1 MSNPANP
8 VTGYPIR
15 ESIVKQF
22 DEVFKRLK
30 EIVGI
35 TDITTIAQDIDKT
48 EELLGNNKLLDAS
61 KKLRELD
68 IKIELIKKH
77 NDQMES
83 AKTRHDSRRL
93 EAKTAM
99 TTALDAVSALQN
111 YDPSELEQLTEYAR
125 PEFVEQGMDT
135 AQALLEELQQV
146 VRQFERSEQS
156 PAEFTLQLKN
166 IEDRA
171 KAARAVIDRVRTG
184 RSSTVIG
191 WVIIAVSLFI
201 VFVIAYW
208 GKPGIPGAF
217 LERVPW
223 SVLLSTSFGVLFMI
237 MGVMSE
243 KINEFDKTKV
253 PDYFHRFAQAWVY
266 TILLTLVMPVS
277 YTVDLETAG
286 TTTNLP
292 LDDILVGFFVGMFVY
307 QVEKALKEVGVRLL
321 PIEKFIERKQLTQ
334 PSAWVEAIKAERK
347 TLFEKLNTAIQNKSV
362 DESITSSL
370 LERFKEVDAKIASG
384 DETAA
389 RSALDILTVDLN
401 RATTTT
407 SKNNTSDA

>member
-8 VTGYPIR
+8 VTGFPIR

-22 DEVFKRLK
+22 DDVFKRLK
-30 EIVGI
+30 EIVSI
-35 TDITTIAQDIDKT
+35 TDITTIAKDLDKI
-48 EELLGNNKLLDAS
+48 EELFGKDKLLDAS

-83 AKTRHDSRRL
+83 ARTRHNNRRL

-99 TTALDAVSALQN
+99 TAALEAVSTLQN
-111 YDPSELEQLTEYAR
+111 YNPSELEQLTEYAR
-125 PEFVEQGMDT
+125 PEFIEQGMDT

-171 KAARAVIDRVRTG
+171 KAARAVIDKIRTG

-191 WVIIAVSLFI
+191 QVIIAVSLFI

-277 YTVDLETAG
+277 YTVDLETTG
-286 TTTNLP
+286 TTTSLP

-321 PIEKFIERKQLTQ
+321 PIEKFM
-334 PSAWVEAIKAERK
+334 V
-347 TLFEKLNTAIQNKSV
+347 
-362 DESITSSL
+362 
-370 LERFKEVDAKIASG
+370 
-384 DETAA
+384 
-389 RSALDILTVDLN
+389 
-401 RATTTT
+401 
-407 SKNNTSDA
+407 

>member
-1 MSNPANP
+1 MSNP
-8 VTGYPIR
+8 VTGLPIR
-15 ESIVKQF
+15 ESIIKQF

-35 TDITTIAQDIDKT
+35 ADITTIAQDLDKT
-48 EELLGNNKLLDAS
+48 EELLGNDKLLDAS

-68 IKIELIKKH
+68 INIEVIKKH
-77 NDQMES
+77 NDQVET
-83 AKTRHDSRRL
+83 AKMRHENRQL

-99 TTALDAVSALQN
+99 TAALEAVSALQN
-111 YDPSELEQLTEYAR
+111 YNPTELEELAKYAR
-125 PEFVEQGMDT
+125 PEYIEQGMGT

-146 VRQFERSEQS
+146 VRQYERSVQS
-156 PAEFTLQLKN
+156 PADFTLQLKN

-184 RSSTVIG
+184 KSSTIIG

-223 SVLLSTSFGVLFMI
+223 SVLLATSFGVLFMI

-243 KINEFDKTKV
+243 KMNEFDKTKV

-277 YTVDLETAG
+277 YTVDLETTG

-334 PSAWVEAIKAERK
+334 PSAWVDTFKTERK

-362 DESITSSL
+362 DEPITNSL
-370 LERFKEVDAKIASG
+370 LERFKDVDAKIESG
-384 DETAA
+384 DEAAA
-389 RSALDILTVDLN
+389 RSALDNLTVELN
-401 RATTTT
+401 RATTATG
-407 SKNNTSDA
+407 KNNTSDV

>member
-1 MSNPANP
+1 MSNP
-8 VTGYPIR
+8 VTGLPIR
-15 ESIVKQF
+15 ESIIKQF

-35 TDITTIAQDIDKT
+35 ADITTIAQDLDKT
-48 EELLGNNKLLDAS
+48 EELLGNDKLLDAS

-68 IKIELIKKH
+68 INIEVIKKH
-77 NDQMES
+77 NDQVET
-83 AKTRHDSRRL
+83 AKMRHENRQL

-99 TTALDAVSALQN
+99 TAALEAVSALQN
-111 YDPSELEQLTEYAR
+111 YNPTELEELAKYAR
-125 PEFVEQGMDT
+125 PEYIEQGMGT

-146 VRQFERSEQS
+146 VRQYERSVQS
-156 PAEFTLQLKN
+156 PADFTLQLKN

-184 RSSTVIG
+184 KSSTIIG

-223 SVLLSTSFGVLFMI
+223 SVLLATSFGVLFMI

-243 KINEFDKTKV
+243 KMNEFDKTKV

-277 YTVDLETAG
+277 YTVDLETTG

-334 PSAWVEAIKAERK
+334 PSAWVDTFKTERK

-362 DESITSSL
+362 AEPITNSL
-370 LERFKEVDAKIASG
+370 LERFKDVDAKIASG

-389 RSALDILTVDLN
+389 RSALDNLTVELN
-401 RATTTT
+401 RATTATG
-407 SKNNTSDA
+407 KNNTSDV

>member
-1 MSNPANP
+1 MSNP
-8 VTGYPIR
+8 VTGLPIR
-15 ESIVKQF
+15 ESIIKQF

-35 TDITTIAQDIDKT
+35 ADITTIAQDLDKT
-48 EELLGNNKLLDAS
+48 EELLGNDKLLDAS

-68 IKIELIKKH
+68 INIEVIKKH
-77 NDQMES
+77 NDQVET
-83 AKTRHDSRRL
+83 AKMRHENRQL

-99 TTALDAVSALQN
+99 TAALEAVSALQN
-111 YDPSELEQLTEYAR
+111 YNPTELEELAKYAR
-125 PEFVEQGMDT
+125 PEYIEQGMGT

-146 VRQFERSEQS
+146 VRQYERSVQS
-156 PAEFTLQLKN
+156 PADFTLQLKN

-184 RSSTVIG
+184 KSSTIIG

-223 SVLLSTSFGVLFMI
+223 SVLLATSFGVLFMI

-243 KINEFDKTKV
+243 KMNEFDKTKV

-277 YTVDLETAG
+277 YTVDLETTG

-334 PSAWVEAIKAERK
+334 PSAWVDTFKTERK

-362 DESITSSL
+362 DEPITNSL
-370 LERFKEVDAKIASG
+370 LERFKDVDAKIASG

-389 RSALDILTVDLN
+389 RSALDNLTVELN
-401 RATTTT
+401 RATTATG
-407 SKNNTSDA
+407 KNNTSDV